1 MKSKPGIEHG
11 SYGKKKKYNPFVRFI
26 VLPLTIFSLIMVS
39 IGIFTFISANNI
51 MRQPPKQLEAFANN
65 ILPAFSVAYFTSL
78 DGSTNLNGW
87 FFPSRGTPKST
98 VIMVHSNGN
107 NRLEY
112 DSDTVDL
119 YDYFVNNSFN
129 VLSFDLR
136 HSGSSSGNLS
146 TFGYSEW
153 EDVLAAISYTT
164 AVSSADNVIL
174 YGFQS
179 GVTACLIAAEKL
191 MLAASDP
198 GLVADN
204 ISSLSFRHEII
215 RGFILDMPLASSDDY
230 IRHHA
235 VENIFAGEKLIQY
248 TIPFAVRLSAGSEP
262 VHSLTAILAK
272 VQSPVHIISKIFDN
286 EFLDERSVLIT
297 KERIRLF
304 PNSTSTYIIEE
315 DISTYPFMFD
325 KEKYISSINDFLK
338 RFF

>member
-1 MKSKPGIEHG
+1 MKPKLGIEQG

-26 VLPLTIFSLIMVS
+26 VLPLTIISLIMVS

-51 MRQPPKQLEAFANN
+51 MRQPPKRLEDFANN
-65 ILPAFSVAYFTSL
+65 ILPTFSVAYFTSL
-78 DGSTNLNGW
+78 DGSTTLNGW
-87 FFPSRGTPKST
+87 FFPSRGIPKST
-98 VIMVHSNGN
+98 IIMVHSNGN
-107 NRLEY
+107 NRLQY
-112 DSDTVDL
+112 DSDTVEL
-119 YDYFVNNSFN
+119 YDYFVNNRFN

-179 GVTACLIAAEKL
+179 GVTACLIAVEKL
-191 MLAASDP
+191 MNANSGS
-198 GLVADN
+198 GLVPDN
-204 ISSLSFRHEII
+204 ISSLTFRHEII

-235 VENIFAGEKLIQY
+235 AENVFAGENLTQY
-248 TIPFAVRLSAGSEP
+248 TIPFAIRLSAGSEP

-272 VQSPVHIISKIFDN
+272 IQSPVHIISKNFDN

-297 KERIRLF
+297 QERLRLF
-304 PNSTSTYIIEE
+304 PNSTSTYVIE
-315 DISTYPFMFD
+315 DHISTDPFIFD
-325 KEKYISSINDFLK
+325 KKNYISSINDFLK